1 MQIWQNLR
9 RKPHQSL
16 KQCNGVV
23 CNGATAIRVEMG
35 DWEAMAARREGV
47 LGF

>member
-1 MQIWQNLR
+1 VQIWQNLR

-16 KQCNGVV
+16 KW
-23 CNGATAIRVEMG
+23 CNGAMCNGTTSMRVEMG
-35 DWEAMAARREGV
+35 DWEVSAARREGV